1 MLRGRVGAGLL
12 VAALLSGPLGGCVYY
27 NGMYNANRLA
37 KSARKAE
44 RDGRTFDANN
54 LWGQVATKAESVL
67 VRHPTSKYAEEAELL
82 RGVALAR
89 LGQCDQALG
98 PLSRLATT
106 RSSPDLREDAL
117 LATGR
122 CQMAG
127 GNLAAADA
135 AFAQLLQSKN
145 SDRRREARFQHAR
158 LLRQGG
164 DYPAALR
171 ALDGIHEPRAESER
185 VLALAGAGRV
195 PEALALADTLIA
207 GGDTTKHWDTL
218 LVTMAQ
224 QSPAAASQ
232 LVDRVQRLPRRT
244 PELQA
249 RTFLEDGTRL
259 SAIDRARAEH
269 RFRQAMAAGGTGEYA
284 GRAGLALIGLR
295 LKHLSDPADLH
306 LIVDSLKTLAGR
318 FPGTADEIA
327 RFAAGVA
334 DVDSAAREV
343 STETPQGDLR
353 LFLAA
358 ESARETLK
366 APAIAEAL
374 FRRIQEQWPFSPYA
388 PKAVLAAQ
396 QLNPG
401 WADSARALLDLQY
414 YDSPY
419 VATVQGE
426 ATPEYRQLEDSLGR
440 YAASL
445 VASRSA
451 GVRRKP
457 GRPVLPPGGRR
468 PQPPPGGSKVPEP
481 L

>member
-1 MLRGRVGAGLL
+1 
-12 VAALLSGPLGGCVYY
+12 
-27 NGMYNANRLA
+27 
-37 KSARKAE
+37 
-44 RDGRTFDANN
+44 
-54 LWGQVATKAESVL
+54 
-67 VRHPTSKYAEEAELL
+67 
-82 RGVALAR
+82 
-89 LGQCDQALG
+89 
-98 PLSRLATT
+98 
-106 RSSPDLREDAL
+106 
-117 LATGR
+117 
-122 CQMAG
+122 
-127 GNLAAADA
+127 
-135 AFAQLLQSKN
+135 
-145 SDRRREARFQHAR
+145 
-158 LLRQGG
+158 
-164 DYPAALR
+164 
-171 ALDGIHEPRAESER
+171 
-185 VLALAGAGRV
+185 
-195 PEALALADTLIA
+195 
-207 GGDTTKHWDTL
+207 
-218 LVTMAQ
+218 
-224 QSPAAASQ
+224 
-232 LVDRVQRLPRRT
+232 VDRVQRLPRRT

-318 FPGTADEIA
+318 FPGTADEIG